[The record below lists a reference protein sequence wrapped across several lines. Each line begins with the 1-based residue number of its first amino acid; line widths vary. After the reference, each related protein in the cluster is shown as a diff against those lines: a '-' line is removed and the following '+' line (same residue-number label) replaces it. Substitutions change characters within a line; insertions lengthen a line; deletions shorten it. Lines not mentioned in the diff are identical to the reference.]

1 MASACD
7 SRMTHGGEV
16 KGRDGHVVQHHA
28 HTVPVRDLVLQVLHM
43 ITGSASISA
52 ATTLHTGN
60 PSYQSSLSRAAACCS
75 PEQVLNVSG
84 LLHWE
89 GMKYLVMGM
98 LVWP

>member
-52 ATTLHTGN
+52 ATTLCTLGTHPTN
-60 PSYQSSLSRAAACCS
+60 PACQEQLHVAAQNRC
-75 PEQVLNVSG
+75 
-84 LLHWE
+84 
-89 GMKYLVMGM
+89 
-98 LVWP
+98 